1 LASKNVVSA
10 PHGLWAGAI
19 ALSSQFYQLSKDSM
33 KTVFDQ
39 STREELIQR
48 VSRLTE
54 ASIAQWGKM
63 NVSQMMR
70 HCAQWDEMALGKTKY
85 KQSLLGKL
93 FGKMALKNM
102 MKEEP
107 VKRNLPTVPSFVIK
121 EQVDF
126 DTEKAKWI
134 RLLNEYNDYPADSF
148 IHPFFGPL
156 SKAQTGLIVYK
167 HIDHHLRQFSC

>member
-1 LASKNVVSA
+1 
-10 PHGLWAGAI
+10 
-19 ALSSQFYQLSKDSM
+19 M

-39 STREELIQR
+39 STREELVQR

-54 ASIAQWGKM
+54 KSTPQWGKM

-70 HCAQWDEMALGKTKY
+70 HRAQWDEMALGKTKY

-102 MKEEP
+102 MKEKP

-121 EQVDF
+121 EPVDF
-126 DTEKAKWI
+126 SAEKARWL
-134 RLLNEYNDYPADSF
+134 RLLSEYAHYPAGGF

-156 SKAQTGLIVYK
+156 TKAQTGCIVYK